1 MAGIGFVLRR
11 LAQQDNLL
19 GALQAY
25 GYSALVT
32 SGPWLF
38 TILAVGGIN
47 VMGVRF
53 FGIEGVETF
62 RIVLIYNFAFSLA
75 LSGPVLLVVTR
86 FLADSI
92 FLKDVEGAP
101 ALLIAGIAMVF
112 FTQAPFV
119 LPLYLWYVE
128 METVDRLMAVANYFL
143 IDGVWLVSVFLT
155 ALKDFRSI
163 GITFFLG
170 MASAFGAAVASA
182 AAFGVTG
189 LLFGFNIGMMLILY
203 VLCMRVFAEYPYGL
217 VRPFAFLAYFRK
229 YWDLALSGLAYNL
242 AIWADKWVMW
252 LADEKVVSRTGL
264 VSYPIYDSA
273 MFLAYLSIVPA
284 MSIFIVAV
292 ETNFYER
299 YLEYY
304 RGIQNHATLSHIRR
318 AHRAISRE
326 LNSSGRNLIV
336 LQAVIAA
343 LVVLL
348 SPQIFALLQLPSKQI
363 GIFRLGVLGAL
374 FHILLL
380 FTMIVLSYFD
390 LRRTML
396 WVNLFYLVSN
406 ALFTWATLHLGFAWY
421 GYGYFLASL
430 LTFCVAYVL
439 CITSISNLSY
449 LTFIKN
455 NASIE

>member
-38 TILAVGGIN
+38 TILSVGGIN

-53 FGIEGVETF
+53 FGVEGIETF

-75 LSGPVLLVVTR
+75 LSGPVLMVVTR

-92 FLKDVEGAP
+92 YLKDVEGAP
-101 ALLIAGIAMVF
+101 ALLIAGIALVF
-112 FTQAPFV
+112 ATQAPFV
-119 LPLYLWYVE
+119 LPLYLWYVD
-128 METVDRLMAVANYFL
+128 MEDLDRLMAIVNYFL
-143 IDGVWLVSVFLT
+143 IAGVWLVSVFLT

-163 GITFFLG
+163 GTTFFVG

-182 AAFGVTG
+182 STFGTTG
-189 LLFGFNIGMMLILY
+189 LLIGFNIGMMLILF
-203 VLCMRVFAEYPYGL
+203 VLCMRVFAEYPYPL

-229 YWDLALSGLAYNL
+229 FWDLALAGFAYNL

-252 LADEKVVSRTGL
+252 FAVEREISSTRLISF
-264 VSYPIYDSA
+264 PIYDSA

-284 MSIFIVAV
+284 MAIFIVAI
-292 ETNFYER
+292 ETNFFER
-299 YLEYY
+299 YLDYY
-304 RGIQNHATLSHIRR
+304 RGIQNHATLEQIRR
-318 AHRAISRE
+318 AHRAISQE
-326 LNSSGRNLIV
+326 LNTSGRNLIV

-348 SPQIFALLQLPSKQI
+348 SPQIFDLLQLPSRQL
-363 GIFRLGVLGAL
+363 GVFRLGVLGAL

-396 WVNLFYLVSN
+396 WINLFFLVSN
-406 ALFTWATLHLGFAWY
+406 VLFTWVTLELGFAWY
-421 GYGYFLASL
+421 GYGYFLSSL
-430 LTFCVAYVL
+430 LTFCLAYAL
-439 CITSISNLSY
+439 CVNSIAKLSY
-449 LTFIKN
+449 LTFIRN
-455 NASIE
+455 NDSVG